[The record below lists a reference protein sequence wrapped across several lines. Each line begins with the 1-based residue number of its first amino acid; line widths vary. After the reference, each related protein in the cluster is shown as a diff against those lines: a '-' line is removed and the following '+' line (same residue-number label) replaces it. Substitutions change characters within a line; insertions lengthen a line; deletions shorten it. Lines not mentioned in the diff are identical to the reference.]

1 MSMLVSNIFK
11 CFNCVVAC
19 LLELNLHEKK
29 ASRDVNME
37 ENVEEGGIF
46 VDPSY
51 CQKTIDNHI
60 FIIDHHF
67 ALD

>member
-1 MSMLVSNIFK
+1 MTCLVVTTSVLSVMSMLVSNKVK
-11 CFNCVVAC
+11 CFKPFVAC

-51 CQKTIDNHI
+51 C
-60 FIIDHHF
+60 
-67 ALD
+67 